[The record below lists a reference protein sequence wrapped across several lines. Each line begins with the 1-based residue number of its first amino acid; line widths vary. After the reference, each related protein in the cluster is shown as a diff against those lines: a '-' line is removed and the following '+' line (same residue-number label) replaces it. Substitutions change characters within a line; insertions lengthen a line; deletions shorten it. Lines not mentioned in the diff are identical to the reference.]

1 MLKQLCIEQFKSF
14 KEAEL
19 TLGPLTILVGT
30 NASGKSNIRDAFRFL
45 HGISRGYNL
54 AEIMGE
60 KYVEGG
66 VIQWRGI
73 RGGVREIT
81 FRGEN
86 TFSLTASFVIK
97 KGTSEESATYCI
109 KVDSGIDNHPPSLIS
124 ERLSIGDRLNF
135 LEAKSLPTTGREQ
148 VIVKILN
155 HQITNRPIPFSR
167 YQSIIYQLAEL
178 ATDIAVEGESNAYI
192 AATSIKGIARATL
205 NAFSSMRFLDLS
217 PEAMRMPSIPGQTIL
232 GDRGENLSSVLLD
245 ICQIPEKKEALLQW
259 MQELTPMDAKDF
271 EFPTDFTGKVLLTL
285 VEGSGQKISAY
296 SASDG
301 TLRFLAIVAAMLGS
315 DPAQFYF
322 IEELENGIH
331 PARLHLL
338 LQLIERKVSEGN
350 IQMVATTHS
359 STLLKLLSAQTLES
373 ASLTYRL
380 EDKPDAKII
389 RILDIPDA
397 ARIIKEQN
405 LGRLHESAW
414 LENVMEFLK
423 DDGEAE

>member
-1 MLKQLCIEQFKSF
+1 M
-14 KEAEL
+14 
-19 TLGPLTILVGT
+19 
-30 NASGKSNIRDAFRFL
+30 
-45 HGISRGYNL
+45 
-54 AEIMGE
+54 
-60 KYVEGG
+60 
-66 VIQWRGI
+66 
-73 RGGVREIT
+73 
-81 FRGEN
+81 
-86 TFSLTASFVIK
+86 TASFVIK

-124 ERLSIGDRLNF
+124 ERLSSWRSLNF